1 MIKQQDIIDKAN
13 EDFVKFKARQLH
25 LGKEKIFQQSEKIN
39 LAKKVRRFLTDS
51 TNIFDNLISHQLID
65 MENVY
70 DVFYKY
76 YKEMQKS
83 TDKIDIEDLFM
94 TVINNYQI

>member
-1 MIKQQDIIDKAN
+1 M
-13 EDFVKFKARQLH
+13 
-25 LGKEKIFQQSEKIN
+25 
-39 LAKKVRRFLTDS
+39 AKKVRRFLTDS